1 MTSIRPSRVVPMRC
15 AAGGVTQ
22 ACVFEGVLHPIWKDQ
37 LLLNG
42 CNPSERVCCCHPVAR
57 GWEWDRRGRC
67 YQCLVRHCLWRKERS
82 DKKSHVIPLTVFRC
96 VTSDRWNHWLFRGPK
111 KSEGIQITCDI
122 VGEPCVGESRVG
134 CAEDVRRTCGCSRRV
149 PRRVRPGPSL
159 LRACTVAPSG
169 WDRHSFDQ
177 ESSLPRAGTVA
188 PSSLHRRSFEPGPS
202 FLRADAVTCLW
213 GRSGSGSRRRSSC
226 SSRRAPRGGPRPGSR
241 L

>member
-1 MTSIRPSRVVPMRC
+1 MRC

-57 GWEWDRRGRC
+57 GWEWDRRGSC

-96 VTSDRWNHWLFRGPK
+96 VTSDRWNHWLFRGAK
-111 KSEGIQITCDI
+111 KSEDIQITCDI

-134 CAEDVRRTCGCSRRV
+134 CAEDVRRTCGYSEGCGR
-149 PRRVRPGPSL
+149 
-159 LRACTVAPSG
+159 APS
-169 WDRHSFDQ
+169 RVQ
-177 ESSLPRAGTVA
+177 AGTVA
-188 PSSLHRRSFEPGPS
+188 PSSRDRRSFDQEPLLRAGGVTCSCRGRRS
-202 FLRADAVTCLW
+202 FDQEPLFRADAVTCLW
-213 GRSGSGSRRRSSC
+213 GRSGSGIRRRSSC
-226 SSRRAPRGGPRPGSR
+226 SSRRAPRGGRRPGSR

>member
-1 MTSIRPSRVVPMRC
+1 MRC

-22 ACVFEGVLHPIWKDQ
+22 ACVFDGALHPIRKDQ

-42 CNPSERVCCCHPVAR
+42 CNPPERVCCCHPVAR

-82 DKKSHVIPLTVFRC
+82 DKKSHAIPPGVFQDLK
-96 VTSDRWNHWLFRGPK
+96 SDRWNHADFSVTKESKGT
-111 KSEGIQITCDI
+111 QIACDI

-134 CAEDVRRTCGCSRRV
+134 CAEGVRVLAEGTQKGAA
-149 PRRVRPGPSL
+149 G
-159 LRACTVAPSG
+159 TVALSGRGRAPSG
-169 WDRHSFDQ
+169 RHRHSFDQ
-177 ESSLPRAGTVA
+177 EPSRSRAGTVTL
-188 PSSLHRRSFEPGPS
+188 SCRGRHSFDQEPL
-202 FLRADAVTCLW
+202 FRADAVTCLW
-213 GRSGSGSRRRSSC
+213 GRSGSGSRQRSSC

>member
-1 MTSIRPSRVVPMRC
+1 MRC

-57 GWEWDRRGRC
+57 GWEWDRRGSC

-96 VTSDRWNHWLFRGPK
+96 VTSDRWNHWLFRGAK
-111 KSEGIQITCDI
+111 KSEDIQITCDI

-149 PRRVRPGPSL
+149 LRGVRPG
-159 LRACTVAPSG
+159 AVTC
-169 WDRHSFDQ
+169 
-177 ESSLPRAGTVA
+177 SSRD
-188 PSSLHRRSFEPGPS
+188 RRSFEPGPS
-202 FLRADAVTCLW
+202 LLRPGATPSSR
-213 GRSGSGSRRRSSC
+213 GRHVFMPGPSLLRPGAALSSRRRHMFV
-226 SSRRAPRGGPRPGSR
+226 G
-241 L
+241 